1 MQTPSPYTINNQTIY
16 GLSYF
21 MVIRIDTNPKNFVHE
36 FMVFVVYII
45 QLPEPQ
51 GTTLHTMASVLSIN

>member
-1 MQTPSPYTINNQTIY
+1 
-16 GLSYF
+16 

-51 GTTLHTMASVLSIN
+51 GTTLHTVASVLSIN